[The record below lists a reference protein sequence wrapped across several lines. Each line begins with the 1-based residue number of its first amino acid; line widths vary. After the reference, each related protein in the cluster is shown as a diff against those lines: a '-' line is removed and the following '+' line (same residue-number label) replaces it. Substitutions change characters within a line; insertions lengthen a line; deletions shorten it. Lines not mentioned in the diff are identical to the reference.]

1 MGDIKQ
7 LISFIFYYF
16 LLLENNYKEWK
27 MIRHETH
34 IDTVAL
40 QLDFDSAKAQRAKFD
55 LLEQWIRN
63 NRLGFLEINTNSLL
77 QINKYNLLSSGR
89 KILTMQSGSIRMK
102 NKLTGELVE
111 RYYIRI
117 RFAGLKSYNLRQDEA
132 SYNALMTICA
142 WLNTTRTNFRLVELD
157 VAVDIYSSFYN
168 VLASCINKSPNVL
181 YNRLGRIQYYNS
193 TPTTYIENYKNTE
206 QRKGAVLRAY
216 LYNKSAKER
225 LEFPITRF
233 ELKLQNRFFLRKE
246 FNTKSI
252 INALDRYYVMYFEN
266 KREKEQKIREYY
278 KYEIVTAREIK
289 RLRFESYRLYPNPD
303 VITEFIRQ
311 IQSAYVAFNWDI
323 VVPLRS
329 NKFF

>member
-1 MGDIKQ
+1 
-7 LISFIFYYF
+7 
-16 LLLENNYKEWK
+16 

-63 NRLGFLEINTNSLL
+63 NRLGFLEINANSLL
-77 QINKYNLLSSGR
+77 QINKYNLLYGGR
-89 KILTMQSGSIRMK
+89 RILTIQSGSIRMK
-102 NKLTGELVE
+102 DKLTGQLVE

-117 RFAGLKSYNLRQDEA
+117 RFAGLKSYKQRQDEA

-168 VLASCINKSPNVL
+168 VLVACINKSPNVP
-181 YNRLGRIQYYNS
+181 YNRLGRIQYYDS
-193 TPTTYIENYKNTE
+193 IPTTYIENYKNVQ
-206 QRKGAVLRAY
+206 QRKEAVLRAY

-233 ELKLQNRFFLRKE
+233 EVKLQNRFFLRNE

-252 INALDRYYVMYFEN
+252 VNALDRYYVMYFEN
-266 KREKEQKIREYY
+266 KREKEQKIREYNEY
-278 KYEIVTAREIK
+278 KIVTAREIN
-289 RLRFESYRLYPNPD
+289 RLRFESYRLYTNSY
-303 VITEFIRQ
+303 VIKEFIRK
-311 IQSAYVAFNWDI
+311 IQSAYVAYNFDI
-323 VVPLRS
+323 VIPIAS
-329 NKFF
+329 TK

>member
-1 MGDIKQ
+1 
-7 LISFIFYYF
+7 
-16 LLLENNYKEWK
+16 

-40 QLDFDSAKAQRAKFD
+40 QLDFDSAKAQRDKFS
-55 LLEQWIRN
+55 LLQQWIRN
-63 NRLGFLEINTNSLL
+63 NRLGFLEISTNSLL
-77 QINKYNLLSSGR
+77 QMNKYNLLSSGR
-89 KILTMQSGSIRMK
+89 KILTIQSGSIRMK
-102 NKLTGELVE
+102 DKLTGQQVE

-117 RFAGLKSYNLRQDEA
+117 RFAGLKSYKQGQDEA

-168 VLASCINKSPNVL
+168 VLASCINKSPNVP
-181 YNRLGRIQYYNS
+181 YNKLGRTLYYDS
-193 TPTTYIENYKNTE
+193 IPTTYIENYKNVQ
-206 QRKGAVLRAY
+206 QRKEAVLRAY

-233 ELKLQNRFFLRKE
+233 ELKLQNRFFLRNE

-266 KREKEQKIREYY
+266 EREKKQKIREYY
-278 KYEIVTAREIK
+278 KYEIVTAREIN
-289 RLRFESYRLYPNPD
+289 RLRLERYRLYPNPD
-303 VITEFIRQ
+303 VIKEFIRE
-311 IQSAYVAFNWDI
+311 IQSAYVDFYWNI
-323 VVPLRS
+323 VIPIAS
-329 NKFF
+329 

>member
-1 MGDIKQ
+1 
-7 LISFIFYYF
+7 
-16 LLLENNYKEWK
+16 

-40 QLDFDSAKAQRAKFD
+40 QLDFDTAKTQRAKFC
-55 LLEQWIRN
+55 LLQQWIRN
-63 NRLGFLEINTNSLL
+63 NRLGFLEISTNSLL

-89 KILTMQSGSIRMK
+89 RILTIQSGSIRMK
-102 NKLTGELVE
+102 DKLTGQLVE

-117 RFAGLKSYNLRQDEA
+117 RFAGLKSYKQRQDEA

-157 VAVDIYSSFYN
+157 VAVDIYNSFYN
-168 VLASCINKSPNVL
+168 VLVACINKSPNVP
-181 YNRLGRIQYYNS
+181 YNRLARIQYYDS
-193 TPTTYIENYKNTE
+193 IPTTYIENYKNVQ
-206 QRKGAVLRAY
+206 QRKEAVLRAY

-233 ELKLQNRFFLRKE
+233 EVKLQNRFFLRNE

-252 INALDRYYVMYFEN
+252 VNALDRYYVMYFEN

-278 KYEIVTAREIK
+278 KYEIVTAREIN